1 MVKKL
6 KRLVLAWCVL
16 FIAGMSF
23 SGAQTFAKAK
33 SFKRSETE
41 MSSCL
46 HNTPMNLDK
55 NDNINYYQIEEKVD
69 KQEKYYWQIHIPGM
83 LQSLKN
89 MDLCSQARECLLI

>member
-16 FIAGMSF
+16 FIAGMSL

-33 SFKRSETE
+33 SFKCSETE

-46 HNTPMNLDK
+46 HNTPMNLK
-55 NDNINYYQIEEKVD
+55 MIILIIIRLRKRLISRRNII
-69 KQEKYYWQIHIPGM
+69 G
-83 LQSLKN
+83 
-89 MDLCSQARECLLI
+89 R